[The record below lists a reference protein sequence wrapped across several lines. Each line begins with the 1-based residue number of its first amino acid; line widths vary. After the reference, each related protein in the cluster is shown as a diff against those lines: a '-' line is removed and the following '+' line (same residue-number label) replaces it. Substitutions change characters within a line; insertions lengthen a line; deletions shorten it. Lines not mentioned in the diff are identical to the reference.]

1 MGDVTVRS
9 GQTAPGASP
18 PWTPRPRKG
27 SAVPRLGRTWW
38 PWQPGGQP
46 RPPTPSEP
54 TPPPGSGGWR
64 EPGRI
69 PPAAPG
75 PSAKLCA
82 TLLRP
87 GSEPA
92 LPPVGG
98 DLQDCALYLPDTEGA
113 FTVTIAT
120 RIDRWGSGAGGGP
133 RCLSIHLPVLSRLP
147 CLPQRLSVPAEQQ
160 RAGREPWDPSLP
172 GSLAGSVA
180 ALALGAR
187 RPTVSCLPQALHS
200 QPGKAGA
207 ASPGG
212 TCGA

>member
-1 MGDVTVRS
+1 MRS
-9 GQTAPGASP
+9 RDWEGLGGRGSP
-18 PWTPRPRKG
+18 ADSPAPRPRL
-27 SAVPRLGRTWW
+27 SPRLRQV
-38 PWQPGGQP
+38 PVDGGSQGAS
-46 RPPTPSEP
+46 R
-54 TPPPGSGGWR
+54 
-64 EPGRI
+64 
-69 PPAAPG
+69 
-75 PSAKLCA
+75 
-82 TLLRP
+82 LL
-87 GSEPA
+87 
-92 LPPVGG
+92 
-98 DLQDCALYLPDTEGA
+98 LQDPLLSCVPHCYAQEVSRLCHLSAGTYRIVPSTYLPDTEGA